1 MSFKSL
7 ELKVPHRD
15 VAICFFNKFV
25 SLFSIFLIDPWDK
38 NNAATVQVKGV
49 SAGIGSHVTIL
60 PQHVVKSVDCVGVFE
75 VCGVVT
81 YDSMYRDAPFFE
93 TIVIIFSCPLDRPE
107 VKLSAVI
114 ECVTQIQYRGDP
126 LLL

>member
-1 MSFKSL
+1 MSLKSA

-60 PQHVVKSVDCVGVFE
+60 PQHVVKGVDCVGVC
-75 VCGVVT
+75 VAASVRVLLAGVASSAS
-81 YDSMYRDAPFFE
+81 DS
-93 TIVIIFSCPLDRPE
+93 
-107 VKLSAVI
+107 SAS
-114 ECVTQIQYRGDP
+114 
-126 LLL
+126 